1 VSGAFD
7 FRNDKAIP
15 KGYPS
20 SKALSAYARSWVAP
34 WQEPEDS
41 RAWSWR
47 P

>member
-1 VSGAFD
+1 
-7 FRNDKAIP
+7 
-15 KGYPS
+15 
-20 SKALSAYARSWVAP
+20 LSAYARSWVAP